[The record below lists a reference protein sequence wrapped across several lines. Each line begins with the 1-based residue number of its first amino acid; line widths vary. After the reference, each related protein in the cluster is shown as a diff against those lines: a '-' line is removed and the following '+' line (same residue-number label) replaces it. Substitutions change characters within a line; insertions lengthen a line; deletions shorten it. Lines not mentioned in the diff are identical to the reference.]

1 MRTFEDYLSKLGT
14 MRPNIY
20 IDGKKINRND
30 PQLMGPMNNI
40 KLTFDLARED
50 KYKGLV
56 TATSHLSGREINRFT
71 HIHRSVDDLLRKQEM
86 TRTLC
91 RLTPACIQRCMG
103 ADMLNAMSVF
113 THEIDQAKG
122 TDYYPR
128 FLEYLKYFQDNDLV
142 GCAGQT
148 DVKGDRK
155 LRPHQQQDPDLY
167 LRVVERG
174 KGGIIVRG
182 AKAHNSIAAYAD
194 EILVTPTRLL
204 TKEEADWAV
213 AFAIPADAPGIR
225 QVVVTASPR
234 QRKRLQAPVAEFGSC
249 HSLTIFDDTF
259 IPWERVFM
267 CGEWELGGRAASLF
281 ALYHR
286 HSYTGCKPAYTDLL
300 MGSTALVAEYNG
312 VEGAQHINHKLADL
326 ISVAELVYGAGIAA
340 AVKSK
345 VSSSGTYIPDV
356 VFCNVGRRHAG
367 ENLYHEYQILC
378 DVAGGL
384 PATLPYEED
393 FYNEEVGP
401 FLHKYIMRK
410 SGISADKQHRCFRMI
425 HDLIGSSF
433 GAHRQIAGL
442 HGGGSP
448 IMEVIAI
455 LSNYDLKKRKE
466 IARYMAG
473 IEKEPNI

>member
-1 MRTFEDYLSKLGT
+1 MRTFQEYLDGLKK

-20 IDGKKINRND
+20 MGGKRIPRD
-30 PQLMGPMNNI
+30 AEEMAGPMNNI
-40 KLTFDLARED
+40 KLTFDLAQSE

-56 TATSHLSGREINRFT
+56 TATSHISGKEINRFT
-71 HIHRSVDDLLRKQEM
+71 NIHRSQEDLLKKQEM

-91 RLTPACIQRCMG
+91 RMTPACVQRCMG
-103 ADMLNAMSVF
+103 VDMLNAISVF

-122 TDYYPR
+122 TEYHSR
-128 FLEYLKYFQDNDLV
+128 FLNYLKYFQENDIV

-155 LRPHQQQDPDLY
+155 LRPHQQADPDLY
-167 LRVVERG
+167 LRIVER
-174 KGGIIVRG
+174 KKDGIVVRG

-204 TKEEADWAV
+204 TKEEGDWAV

-225 QVVVTASPR
+225 QVVISSSPR
-234 QRKRLQAPVAEFGSC
+234 ARKRLKAPVAEFGSC
-249 HSLTIFDDTF
+249 HSLTIFDNTF
-259 IPWERVFM
+259 IPNDRVFM
-267 CGEWELGGRAASLF
+267 AGEWEFGGRAASLF

-286 HSYTGCKPAYTDLL
+286 HSYTGCKPAFTDVI
-300 MGSTALVAEYNG
+300 MGSTALAAEYNG

-345 VSSSGTYIPDV
+345 ASSSGTFVPDV

-367 ENLYHEYQILC
+367 ESLYHEYQILS
-378 DVAGGL
+378 DVAGGI
-384 PATLPYEED
+384 PATLPHEED
-393 FYNEEVGP
+393 FYDEEIGP
-401 FLHKYIMRK
+401 LLNKYIMRK
-410 SGISADKQHRCFRMI
+410 STISAEDQHRCFRMI
-425 HDLIGSSF
+425 HDIVGSSF
-433 GAHRQIAGL
+433 GAHRQLAGL

-448 IMEVIAI
+448 IMEVIA
-455 LSNYDLKKRKE
+455 LLGTYDLKQRKE
-466 IARYMAG
+466 IAKYLAG
-473 IEKEPNI
+473 IKK